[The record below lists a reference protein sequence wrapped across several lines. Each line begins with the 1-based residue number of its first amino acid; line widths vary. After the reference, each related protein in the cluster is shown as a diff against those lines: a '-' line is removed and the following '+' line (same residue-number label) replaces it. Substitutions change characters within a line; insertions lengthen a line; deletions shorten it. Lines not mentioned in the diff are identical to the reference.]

1 MINYYGGQS
10 AKAMLTLDDKE
21 TKTPTESQRIELR
34 SFVNLAGE
42 PISHFWPMKMFIHH
56 NPLHGFEQYHFEKA
70 IKEAERFL
78 GGRGYLPNEDYR
90 DYFKQGRITDEG
102 LNKALKDVS
111 RDSAIEIGNQRISHQ
126 EFLKTIF
133 LNGTGKVATG
143 VASAVL
149 QSSYNQLEV
158 KDLIEKFQDLPNNKD
173 PKESLQDYASREQE
187 ELAKKYTLGEW
198 CDKSLG
204 TNLQHQINSEAI
216 KWVSGFLDEG
226 HAPWGMP
233 FRKNTFY
240 GSWKELAQNDS
251 FGSLSGIPDWKNKIK
266 NLPDRPEDAILESMS
281 MLSIPKELWVDYFTL
296 HLAQLAG
303 WTGFLK
309 WRSEQFDYEWQSAY
323 PIDLIKYMAVR
334 IVYERELVG
343 LACRTKFDIPGTY
356 TSIRAYLN
364 NFSVGYGLYKD
375 YQTRGLPEEIEHHM
389 DMSLFIQEPLH
400 IDNLNR
406 CDSGLISK
414 WEQIRKQ
421 QEIDAQILIGLHLA
435 KSFDVSIQDFLKSD
449 PESLGTLLDWVEAF
463 PESNHGPVWLKAL
476 ESSFIK
482 DFVKIFS
489 PNIEK
494 LRKIDAT
501 EEKPPESRP
510 LSQSIFCIDV
520 RSEGFRRHLEEVGG
534 NETFGFAGFFGVPIC
549 YQEFSDEHQTD
560 QCPVLLKPKH
570 VVKEI
575 PRAYQAKA
583 ARDFLEGQQL
593 AKAGH
598 TLLHDLKENVI
609 TPYVMVEAIGWFFGF
624 RLFGQTLRPKL
635 FQNTISWLKERLAIP
650 IGTTLTVDKIGRE
663 EAHEMVASKHRAA
676 IYRLLIEQYGP
687 LGASVSHEQVER
699 LRKLA
704 LDEMQAEIP
713 ENQEMNQ
720 LLQWTKPDLE
730 RFIHMLRR
738 EFDVSPRDVDR
749 QMQRITQTGF
759 TVEEQ
764 AHYLETAVRVLGF
777 KTFARLILLCGHGST
792 SDNNPYESALDCG
805 ACGGNHGISNARA
818 LAIMAN
824 KPEVRELLAK
834 KGLEIPIDT
843 HFLPGQH
850 DTTTDEVEL
859 FDLEDVPATHRKDLT
874 RLQRHLQKAGEK
886 NSRERLPRMPDEST
900 INGDV
905 SALQR
910 TKTRSIDWSQVRPEW
925 GLSGH
930 TAFIAGRRLLTQ
942 GINLKSRTFLHSY
955 DYSKDPEGKY
965 LEIIM
970 TAPMIVGQWINMEHY
985 FSTVDTEVYGAGSK
999 AYHNV
1004 VGRVGV
1010 MFGTQSDLCV
1020 GLPIQT
1026 VFDGEK
1032 PYHEPMR
1039 LFVIIEAP
1047 LKMIVTIVSRH
1058 NLLQRLTRNQWLH
1071 IVALDP
1077 ETKEFFLFQSPNEW
1091 QPIQ

>member
-1 MINYYGGQS
+1 MP
-10 AKAMLTLDDKE
+10 TLEDKE
-21 TKTPTESQRIELR
+21 TITPTESQRAELR
-34 SFVNLAGE
+34 TFVKLAGE
-42 PISHFWPMKMFIHH
+42 PISHFWPMKTFIHH
-56 NPLHGFEQYHFEKA
+56 NPLHGLEHHHFEKA
-70 IKEAERFL
+70 IQEAERYL
-78 GGRGYLPNEDYR
+78 GGRGYLPNENYR
-90 DYFKQGRITDEG
+90 EYFRQGRITEEAIDEV
-102 LNKALKDVS
+102 LKDVS
-111 RDSAIEIGNQRISHQ
+111 KDAAIEIGDKKISHLD
-126 EFLKTIF
+126 FLKSIL
-133 LNGTGKVATG
+133 LNSSGKVATD

-149 QSSYNQLEV
+149 QTSHNQPEV
-158 KDLIEKFQDLPNNKD
+158 KVLVDKIQDLPRIKEK
-173 PKESLQDYASREQE
+173 KESLQDYASREQE
-187 ELAKKYTLGEW
+187 ELAKLYTLGDW
-198 CDKSLG
+198 CDRSLG
-204 TNLQHQINSEAI
+204 TNVQHQINSEII

-226 HAPWGMP
+226 HGPWGMP
-233 FRKNTFY
+233 LREKTFY
-240 GSWKELAQNDS
+240 GSWKELAQDDA
-251 FGSLSGIPDWKNKIK
+251 FGSFMSIPDWKNKIN
-266 NLPDRPEDAILESMS
+266 NLPDRPEDAIFECMS
-281 MLSIPKELWVDYFTL
+281 MLSIPKEFWVDYFTL

-309 WRSEQFDYEWQSAY
+309 WRSEQLDYEWQNAY

-334 IVYERELVG
+334 IFYEKELVG
-343 LACRTKFDIPGTY
+343 VTCRSKLDISGTY
-356 TSIRAYLN
+356 TSIQTYLSQ
-364 NFSVGYGLYKD
+364 FSIGYGIYKD
-375 YQTRGLPEEIEHHM
+375 YQTRGLPEEIEDDM
-389 DMSLFIQEPLH
+389 DLSLFIKEPLP
-400 IDNLNR
+400 INSLNQS
-406 CDSGLISK
+406 DSGLISK

-421 QEIDAQILIGLHLA
+421 QEINVQVLIVLQLA
-435 KSFDVSIQDFLKSD
+435 TSLNVSIQDCLNIST
-449 PESLGTLLDWVEAF
+449 ESLGTLLDWVEEF
-463 PESNHGPVWLKAL
+463 PESKHGPFWLKAL

-482 DFVKIFS
+482 EFVKKFE

-494 LRKIDAT
+494 LSKIDAS
-501 EEKPPESRP
+501 EKKPPESRP

-549 YQEFSDEHQTD
+549 YQEFSSEHQTD
-560 QCPVLLKPKH
+560 QCPVLLKPVH

-583 ARDFLEGQQL
+583 AQKFLEGQQI

-624 RLFGQTLRPKL
+624 RLFGQTLRPQW
-635 FQNTISWLKERLAIP
+635 FQSAVSWIKERLSIP
-650 IGTTLTVDKIGRE
+650 LGTTLTVDKIDRE

-676 IYRLLIEQYGP
+676 IYRLLIEQHGS
-687 LGASVSHEQVER
+687 LGSTVSHGQVER

-704 LDEMQAEIP
+704 MNEVQIESP
-713 ENQEMNQ
+713 ENNEMNQ
-720 LLQWTKPDLE
+720 LLEWEKPNLE
-730 RFIHMLRR
+730 QFVQQLQQ
-738 EFDVSPRDVDR
+738 EFNVTERDVDR
-749 QMQRITQTGF
+749 QMQRITQAGF
-759 TVEEQ
+759 TVDEQ
-764 AHYLETAVRVLGF
+764 AHYVETALRVLGF

-805 ACGGNHGISNARA
+805 ACGGNHGVSNARA
-818 LAIMAN
+818 LAVMAN
-824 KPEVRELLAK
+824 KPEVRKRLAV
-834 KGLEIPIDT
+834 KGLEIPADT

-859 FDLEDVPATHRKDLT
+859 FDLEDVPATHRKDLI
-874 RLQRHLQKAGEK
+874 RLQRHLHEAGEK
-886 NSRERLPRMPDEST
+886 NGRERLARMPDESDV
-900 INGDV
+900 NGDF
-905 SALQR
+905 SALKR
-910 TKTRSIDWSQVRPEW
+910 TKIRSMDWSQVRPEW

-942 GINLKSRTFLHSY
+942 GINLEARTFLHSY
-955 DYSKDPEGKY
+955 DYSKDPEGTY

-985 FSTVDTEVYGAGSK
+985 FSTVDCNVYGAGSK

-1047 LKMIVTIVSRH
+1047 LKMIAGIISRH
-1058 NLLQRLTRNQWLH
+1058 TILQQLTRNQWLH

-1077 ETKEFFLFQSPNEW
+1077 ENKEFFLFQSPNEW
-1091 QPIQ
+1091 QPVK

>member
-1 MINYYGGQS
+1 MP
-10 AKAMLTLDDKE
+10 TLDDKE
-21 TKTPTESQRIELR
+21 TVTPTESQRIELR

-42 PISHFWPMKMFIHH
+42 PVSHYWPMKTFIHH
-56 NPLHGFEQYHFEKA
+56 NPLHGLEHFHFEKA

-78 GGRGYLPNEDYR
+78 GGRGYLPNEEYR
-90 DYFKQGRITDEG
+90 DYFKQGRITDDALEE
-102 LNKALKDVS
+102 ALKEASKDGT
-111 RDSAIEIGNQRISHQ
+111 IEIGDKKISHH
-126 EFLKTIF
+126 EFLKTLF
-133 LNGTGKVATG
+133 LHGSGKVATD
-143 VASAVL
+143 VASGIL
-149 QSSYNQLEV
+149 HSSYKSKEI
-158 KDLIEKFQDLPNNKD
+158 KDLVDKVINLSKNKEKI
-173 PKESLQDYASREQE
+173 ESLQDYSAREQE
-187 ELAKKYTLGEW
+187 ELGTRYTLSEW

-204 TNLQHQINSEAI
+204 SDVQRQINSEVI

-233 FRKNTFY
+233 FREKTFY
-240 GSWKELAQNDS
+240 GGWKELAQGDS
-251 FGSLSGIPDWKNKIK
+251 SGYLLGIPDWKNKIK

-281 MLSIPKELWVDYFTL
+281 MLSIPKNLWIDYFTL
-296 HLAQLAG
+296 HLAQLGG

-309 WRSEQFDYEWQSAY
+309 WRSEQVDYEWQNAY

-334 IVYERELVG
+334 IFYERELVA
-343 LACRTKFDIPGTY
+343 LACRRKLGIPGTY

-364 NFSVGYGLYKD
+364 NFSVGYALYKD
-375 YQTRGLPEEIEHHM
+375 YQTRGLPDEIEQDM
-389 DMSLFIQEPLH
+389 DMSMFIQEPLR
-400 IDNLNR
+400 IDDLNR
-406 CDSGLISK
+406 CDSRVISK
-414 WEQIRKQ
+414 WEQIRKR
-421 QEIDAQILIGLHLA
+421 QEVDVQALIILHLA
-435 KSFDVSIQDFLKSD
+435 KSLNVSIQDILEAGS
-449 PESLGTLLDWVEAF
+449 ESLGALLDWVDEF
-463 PESNHGPVWLKAL
+463 PESKHGPFWLKAL

-482 DFVKIFS
+482 DFVKKFS

-494 LRKIDAT
+494 LKKIDAA
-501 EEKPPESRP
+501 EEKPLESRP

-549 YQEFSDEHQTD
+549 YQGFSSEQQTD

-570 VVKEI
+570 IVKEI

-583 ARDFLEGQQL
+583 AKKFLEGHQL

-624 RLFGQTLRPKL
+624 RLFGQTLRPKW
-635 FQNTISWLKERLAIP
+635 FKNAVSWLKERLAIP
-650 IGTTLTVDKIGRE
+650 IGTTLTVDKIERE
-663 EAHEMVASKHRAA
+663 EAYEMVASQHRAA
-676 IYRLLIEQYGP
+676 IYRLLIKQYGP
-687 LGASVSHEQVER
+687 LGATVSHDQVER

-704 LDEMQAEIP
+704 MNLIEIDSP
-713 ENQEMNQ
+713 ENEELNK
-720 LLQWTKPDLE
+720 LLQWAKPDLE
-730 RFIHMLRR
+730 QFIKVLRK
-738 EFDVSPRDVDR
+738 EFDVNERDEDR
-749 QMQRITQTGF
+749 RKQRITQAGF
-759 TVEEQ
+759 TVGEQ
-764 AHYLETAVRVLGF
+764 AHFVETALRVLGF
-777 KTFARLILLCGHGST
+777 KTFARLVLLCGHGST

-805 ACGGNHGISNARA
+805 ACGGNHGVSNARA
-818 LAIMAN
+818 LAVMAN
-824 KPEVRELLAK
+824 KPEVRQLLAM
-834 KGLEIPIDT
+834 KGLLIPVDT

-859 FDLEDVPATHRKDLT
+859 FDLEDVPATHRKDLI

-886 NSRERLPRMPDEST
+886 NSRERLPRMPDEPERS
-900 INGDV
+900 GDFQ
-905 SALQR
+905 ALELI
-910 TKTRSIDWSQVRPEW
+910 KTRSIDWSQVRPEW
-925 GLSGH
+925 GLSRH

-942 GINLKSRTFLHSY
+942 GINLEGRTFLHSY
-955 DYSKDPEGKY
+955 DYSKDPEGDY

-985 FSTVDTEVYGAGSK
+985 FSTVDQRVYGAGSK

-1047 LKMIVTIVSRH
+1047 LKMIATIISRH
-1058 NLLQRLTRNQWLH
+1058 TILQRLTRNQWLH

-1077 ETKEFFLFQSPNEW
+1077 DSMEFFLFQSPNNW